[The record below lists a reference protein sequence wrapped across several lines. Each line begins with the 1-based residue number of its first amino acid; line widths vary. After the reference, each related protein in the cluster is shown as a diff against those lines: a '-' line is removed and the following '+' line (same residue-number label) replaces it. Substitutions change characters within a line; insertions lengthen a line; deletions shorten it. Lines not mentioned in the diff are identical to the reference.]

1 MIQIEK
7 VEKYYDDFRA
17 LGGVSLTVKDGS
29 IFGFIGSNGSGKS
42 TLLRIMAGIFKPEN
56 GRVLIDGKDVYEDT
70 ETKKRIIYI
79 SDEQYIL
86 PSSTAGDVRAFYKM
100 MYPSFDAEKFDS
112 LLSRFSLDA
121 KRQVSGY
128 SKGMKKQL
136 DIICAISCKPDY
148 VYCDETFDGLDPMA
162 RMEVKKLLAEESAER
177 GMTAIIASHNLREIE
192 DICDGIVLLHKGE
205 IVLSNNIDD
214 IKTELVK
221 IQAVF
226 KEEKTRE
233 DFRELNVVNF
243 AKNGSVY
250 TIFARS
256 DSFFAN
262 RVVGSMLP
270 VFYELIP
277 LTLEEVF
284 ITEMEAKGYGFE
296 E

>member
-1 MIQIEK
+1 MIQIES
-7 VEKYYDDFRA
+7 VEKYYGDFRA
-17 LGGVSLTVKDGS
+17 LGGVSLTVNDGS

-42 TLLRIMAGIFKPEN
+42 TLLRVMAGIFKAER
-56 GRVLIDGKDVYEDT
+56 GRVLIDGENVYENT
-70 ETKKRIIYI
+70 AAKKRIIYI
-79 SDEQYIL
+79 SDDQYVL
-86 PSSTAGDVRAFYKM
+86 PSSTAADVRTFYKG
-100 MYPSFDAEKFDS
+100 MYPSFNTAKFDE
-112 LLSRFSLDA
+112 LLSRFSLDS

-136 DIICAISCKPDY
+136 DIICAIACKPDY

-162 RMEVKKLLAEESAER
+162 RVEVKKLLAAESAER

-192 DICDGIVLLHKGE
+192 DICDGVVLLHKGE
-205 IVLSNNIDD
+205 IVISNNIDD
-214 IKTELVK
+214 IRTELVK

-243 AKNGSVY
+243 SKNGSVY

-256 DSFFAN
+256 DSFFADK
-262 RVVGSMLP
+262 VIGSMSP

-284 ITEMEAKGYGFE
+284 ITEMEAKGYGFAE
-296 E
+296 